1 MAPRPMRETSSSL
14 SLMCFTVA
22 TFPSR
27 RRAVVLGSGWDDP
40 EGRGAR
46 LRADDGVDDAGGGR
60 AGPGGVGA
68 PEGRGARLRADDG
81 VDDAGGV
88 AAVPGAVGRVDL
100 VVQVVAVAD
109 DPDGPGVAEG
119 AVASTRGDLQF
130 FGGRDPGAFVVGP
143 CGHGDSL
150 GRRLLWRRRGGG
162 GV

>member
-46 LRADDGVDDAGGGR
+46 V
-60 AGPGGVGA
+60 
-68 PEGRGARLRADDG
+68 RADDG

-119 AVASTRGDLQF
+119 GGASTRGDLQF

-150 GRRLLWRRRGGG
+150 GRRLLW
-162 GV
+162 